1 MKTNFDK
8 SIMIVAGEASG
19 DMHAAGV
26 IRALLSKNKKLK
38 IFGLGGPL
46 MARAGMEVREDLTKN
61 AIMGVV
67 EVVRHLPLSLRRLW
81 DCEKWLREEKP
92 DLLVLVDY
100 PGFNLRL
107 AEKARLLG
115 VPVCYY
121 IAPQAWAW
129 HEGRIRAMRENIRKL
144 LVILPFEEKF
154 FRERGMEAVHV
165 GHPLLEEMDLKPPNR
180 LQVLKKYGLDPA
192 RFPLITAMPGS
203 RKKEV
208 EKIWP
213 LFLAASRLLIKGYPD
228 AAFIVPKPH
237 GLEFADYPGLKSED
251 PFVFVDAPAWDLRK
265 ICELAWVKSG
275 TGTLET
281 ALLQIPL
288 VVVAKVAALT
298 GFLARRLIKLKYISL
313 PNLLTDS
320 LLVPELLQEM
330 AVPEKLYAESL
341 ALLEKK
347 PIREKQIKGF
357 AKLKNQ
363 LAQPSKPSHNAAR
376 EILKLL
382 GRKA

>member
-1 MKTNFDK
+1 M
-8 SIMIVAGEASG
+8 MVAGEASG

-46 MARAGMEVREDLTKN
+46 MAQAGMEVREDLTRN

-67 EVVRHLPLSLRRLW
+67 EVVRHLPLSLRRFRN
-81 DCEKWLREEKP
+81 CEKWLREEKP

-107 AEKARLLG
+107 AEKAHRLG

-129 HEGRIRAMRENIRKL
+129 REGRIKAMRENIRKL

-165 GHPLLEEMDLKPPNR
+165 GHPLLEEMDLKPPKR
-180 LQVLKKYGLDPA
+180 FQDLKKYGLDPA

-213 LFLAASRLLIKGYPD
+213 LFLAASRLLKKDYPD

-237 GLEFADYPGLKSED
+237 GLEFADYPGLTPD
-251 PFVFVDAPAWDLRK
+251 DAIIFVDAPAWDLRK

-298 GFLARRLIKLKYISL
+298 GFLAKRLIKLKYISL
-313 PNLLTDS
+313 PNLLLDS
-320 LLVPELLQEM
+320 PLVPELLQEM
-330 AVPEKLYAESL
+330 ATPEKLYAESL
-341 ALLEKK
+341 VLLDKK
-347 PIREKQIKGF
+347 QVREKQ
-357 AKLKNQ
+357 LKAFQ
-363 LAQPSKPSHNAAR
+363 KIRKALSRPAQPSRNAAR
-376 EILKLL
+376 EILMLL
-382 GRKA
+382 GSKA